1 MDKIHHV
8 KGNNNQTE
16 LKKYTDTFQK
26 KQEETLKIIE
36 RRLKVRRAYT
46 EIDRKRYMHI
56 FGSRKDH
63 GTWKLSVGAK

>member
-26 KQEETLKIIE
+26 KQGETLKIIE

-46 EIDRKRYMHI
+46 EIEKDTCIYLGVGKIIAH
-56 FGSRKDH
+56 GS
-63 GTWKLSVGAK
+63 